1 MAREDVKK
9 QIAIAVALFS
19 IVSVILVLIGG
30 VSYFSIKG
38 TQEKEAQKYMKEIVS
53 QYKNII
59 RAQIDGDIQTLDAVA
74 AITGQDG
81 AVDLDTVLS
90 YLEEECSHNDFIH
103 MGFVY
108 PDRKGYFIDTDGN
121 RHDGVDISDEDF
133 ISRTLS
139 GRSAVSGIMKDKM
152 SDNTVVCYGVPVIH
166 DGNVM
171 GAVTATRT
179 TSNLSEIIS
188 QDIFDGIAYVHI
200 IDREGNFV
208 LRSGHAV
215 INKQMDNIFEDGDI
229 TDEVRSSILA
239 DIGTGGDSFAVF
251 HYQGNAYWVTFI
263 PVGVNGWQIFCLVPQ
278 TFLNHNFDTVFLV
291 FACVMACIFLLFAVL
306 FLYIYTLLKR
316 EHESLRLFAYK
327 DSLTGADN
335 RNRFVSELPG
345 LLKETADRAVVLMN
359 ISGFKFVNEF
369 FGFEKGN
376 LFLLHIARVLR
387 GSIREGERYYRDNAD
402 RFGMLVYYQDRE
414 ELTDRIKKI
423 QKDINEYT
431 VSPNQD
437 YRINCNFG
445 VYLIQA
451 PGPDRQAPLSPDTVI
466 NGALLALNSVN
477 GNTANPIAFYDEE
490 MHEKARRKIEIASQ
504 MQAALANGEFH
515 MYLQP
520 KYFLEDGSLHSAEA
534 LVRWCSDGEIIHY
547 PDEFIPIFEENGFIT
562 ELDMY
567 MLEEACRRVSHW
579 TELGYKVRPIS
590 VNQSRIFFYD
600 EEFLDKFRQIVDRY
614 SIDPDMI
621 ILEVTE
627 SVAMSNLARVKMV
640 ISKLHN
646 MGFSISMDDFGSG
659 YSSLNTL
666 KDLDIAELKLD
677 KEFLSEQSTSPRGQV
692 VIESII
698 HLAKA
703 LSITTVAE
711 GIENEVQLRFLQS
724 VSCDIGQGYY
734 FAKPMP
740 ADEFEERILGPRRPD
755 DPPLGHDHRR
765 PEHGSPDLPL

>member
-1 MAREDVKK
+1 M
-9 QIAIAVALFS
+9 
-19 IVSVILVLIGG
+19 
-30 VSYFSIKG
+30 
-38 TQEKEAQKYMKEIVS
+38 
-53 QYKNII
+53 
-59 RAQIDGDIQTLDAVA
+59 
-74 AITGQDG
+74 
-81 AVDLDTVLS
+81 DLDTVLS

-387 GSIREGERYYRDNAD
+387 GSIREGERHYRDNAD

-740 ADEFEERILGPRRPD
+740 ADEFEERILG
-755 DPPLGHDHRR
+755 HV
-765 PEHGSPDLPL
+765 

>member
-1 MAREDVKK
+1 M
-9 QIAIAVALFS
+9 
-19 IVSVILVLIGG
+19 
-30 VSYFSIKG
+30 
-38 TQEKEAQKYMKEIVS
+38 
-53 QYKNII
+53 
-59 RAQIDGDIQTLDAVA
+59 
-74 AITGQDG
+74 
-81 AVDLDTVLS
+81 
-90 YLEEECSHNDFIH
+90 
-103 MGFVY
+103 
-108 PDRKGYFIDTDGN
+108 
-121 RHDGVDISDEDF
+121 
-133 ISRTLS
+133 
-139 GRSAVSGIMKDKM
+139 
-152 SDNTVVCYGVPVIH
+152 
-166 DGNVM
+166 
-171 GAVTATRT
+171 
-179 TSNLSEIIS
+179 
-188 QDIFDGIAYVHI
+188 
-200 IDREGNFV
+200 
-208 LRSGHAV
+208 
-215 INKQMDNIFEDGDI
+215 
-229 TDEVRSSILA
+229 
-239 DIGTGGDSFAVF
+239 
-251 HYQGNAYWVTFI
+251 
-263 PVGVNGWQIFCLVPQ
+263 GVNGWQIFCLVPQ

-567 MLEEACRRVSHW
+567 MLEEACRRVSQW

-614 SIDPDMI
+614 SIDSDMI

-740 ADEFEERILGPRRPD
+740 ADEFEERILG
-755 DPPLGHDHRR
+755 HV
-765 PEHGSPDLPL
+765 

>member
-1 MAREDVKK
+1 M
-9 QIAIAVALFS
+9 
-19 IVSVILVLIGG
+19 LIGG

-108 PDRKGYFIDTDGN
+108 PDRKGYFIDTDAN

-740 ADEFEERILGPRRPD
+740 ADEFEERILG
-755 DPPLGHDHRR
+755 HV
-765 PEHGSPDLPL
+765 

>member
-1 MAREDVKK
+1 M
-9 QIAIAVALFS
+9 
-19 IVSVILVLIGG
+19 LIGG

-139 GRSAVSGIMKDKM
+139 GRSVVSGIMKDKM

-414 ELTDRIKKI
+414 GLTDRIRKI

-451 PGPDRQAPLSPDTVI
+451 PGPDRQDPPSPDTVI

-534 LVRWCSDGEIIHY
+534 LVRWCSGGEIIHY

-740 ADEFEERILGPRRPD
+740 ADEFEERILG
-755 DPPLGHDHRR
+755 HV
-765 PEHGSPDLPL
+765 

>member
-1 MAREDVKK
+1 MIKIRMFLWCIGGKVLAREDVKK

-740 ADEFEERILGPRRPD
+740 ADEFEERILG
-755 DPPLGHDHRR
+755 HV
-765 PEHGSPDLPL
+765 

>member
-1 MAREDVKK
+1 MIKIRMFLRCIGGKTLAREEVKK
-9 QIAIAVALFS
+9 QITIAVALFS

-376 LFLLHIARVLR
+376 LFLLHIAKVLRADIRR

-740 ADEFEERILGPRRPD
+740 ADEFEERILG
-755 DPPLGHDHRR
+755 HV
-765 PEHGSPDLPL
+765 

>member
-1 MAREDVKK
+1 MHRRKSLGQRGCKK

-740 ADEFEERILGPRRPD
+740 ADEFEERILG
-755 DPPLGHDHRR
+755 HV
-765 PEHGSPDLPL
+765 

>member
-724 VSCDIGQGYY
+724 VSCDIGQGYLGM
-734 FAKPMP
+734 FENCFPPAGGNEFLNMP
-740 ADEFEERILGPRRPD
+740 WGGNEFSNRP
-755 DPPLGHDHRR
+755 
-765 PEHGSPDLPL
+765 

>member
-1 MAREDVKK
+1 
-9 QIAIAVALFS
+9 
-19 IVSVILVLIGG
+19 
-30 VSYFSIKG
+30 
-38 TQEKEAQKYMKEIVS
+38 MKEIVS

-740 ADEFEERILGPRRPD
+740 ADEFEERILG
-755 DPPLGHDHRR
+755 HV
-765 PEHGSPDLPL
+765 

>member
-734 FAKPMP
+734 FANPCRQMNSKKGSLGMFENCFPP
-740 ADEFEERILGPRRPD
+740 AGGNEFSNRP
-755 DPPLGHDHRR
+755 
-765 PEHGSPDLPL
+765 

>member
-59 RAQIDGDIQTLDAVA
+59 TAQIDGDIQTLDAVA

-90 YLEEECSHNDFIH
+90 YLEEECSRNDFIH

-215 INKQMDNIFEDGDI
+215 IHKQMDNIFEDGDI

-740 ADEFEERILGPRRPD
+740 ADEFEERILG
-755 DPPLGHDHRR
+755 HV
-765 PEHGSPDLPL
+765 

>member
-1 MAREDVKK
+1 M
-9 QIAIAVALFS
+9 
-19 IVSVILVLIGG
+19 LIGG

-614 SIDPDMI
+614 SIDSDMI

-659 YSSLNTL
+659 YSTLNTL

-740 ADEFEERILGPRRPD
+740 ADEFEERILG
-755 DPPLGHDHRR
+755 HV
-765 PEHGSPDLPL
+765 

>member
-1 MAREDVKK
+1 M
-9 QIAIAVALFS
+9 
-19 IVSVILVLIGG
+19 LIGG

-376 LFLLHIARVLR
+376 LFLLHIARSCAAAS
-387 GSIREGERYYRDNAD
+387 GGERYYRDNAD
-402 RFGMLVYYQDRE
+402 RFRDAGLLPGQE

-614 SIDPDMI
+614 SIDSDMI

-740 ADEFEERILGPRRPD
+740 ADEFEERILG
-755 DPPLGHDHRR
+755 HV
-765 PEHGSPDLPL
+765 

>member
-263 PVGVNGWQIFCLVPQ
+263 PLGVNGWQIFCLGPQ
-278 TFLNHNFDTVFLV
+278 TFVNHNFDTVFLV

-414 ELTDRIKKI
+414 ELTD
-423 QKDINEYT
+423 EYT

-437 YRINCNFG
+437 YRFNCNFG

-740 ADEFEERILGPRRPD
+740 ADEFEERILG
-755 DPPLGHDHRR
+755 HV
-765 PEHGSPDLPL
+765 

>member
-1 MAREDVKK
+1 MAREEVKK
-9 QIAIAVALFS
+9 QITIAVALFS
-19 IVSVILVLIGG
+19 IVSVILVMAGG

-59 RAQIDGDIQTLDAVA
+59 TEQIDGDIQTLDAVA
-74 AITGQDG
+74 AITGQHG
-81 AVDLDTVLS
+81 SVNLDVVLA
-90 YLEEECSHNDFIH
+90 YLEEEGTRSDFIR
-103 MGFVY
+103 MGFVF
-108 PDRKGYFIDTDGN
+108 PDCKGYFIDTDGT
-121 RHDGVDISDEDF
+121 RHYGVDTSDEDF
-133 ISRTLS
+133 IARTLS
-139 GRSAVSGIMKDKM
+139 GESVVSGIMKDKM
-152 SDNTVVCYGVPVIH
+152 SDNTVVCYGVPVTH
-166 DGNVM
+166 KGNVI

-179 TSNLSEIIS
+179 TSNLSDIIS
-188 QDIFDGIAYVHI
+188 QEIFDGIAYVHI
-200 IDREGNFV
+200 IDQKGNFV

-215 INKQMDNIFEDGDI
+215 INKQMGNIFDDGDF

-251 HYQGNAYWVTFI
+251 HYQGKAYWVTFI

-278 TFLNHNFDTVFLV
+278 TFLNHNFDSVFIV
-291 FACVMACIFLLFAVL
+291 FAGVMACIFLLFAVL

-335 RNRFVSELPG
+335 RNRFVSELPV
-345 LLKETADRAVVLMN
+345 LLKETADRAIVLMN

-376 LFLLHIARVLR
+376 LFLLHIAKVLR
-387 GSIREGERYYRDNAD
+387 ADIREGERYYRDNAD
-402 RFGMLVYYQDRE
+402 RFGMLVYYQGRE

-423 QKDINEYT
+423 QKGINEYT
-431 VSPNQD
+431 ISPNQD

-445 VYLIQA
+445 VYIIQA
-451 PGPDRQAPLSPDTVI
+451 PDPDRQDPASPDTVI

-477 GNTANPIAFYDEE
+477 GNTTNPIAFYDGA

-520 KYFLEDGSLHSAEA
+520 KYYLEDGSLHSAEA
-534 LVRWCSDGEIIHY
+534 LVRWCSNGEIIHY

-579 TELGYKVRPIS
+579 MKQGYKVRPIS

-600 EEFLDKFRQIVDRY
+600 EEYLDKFRQIVDQY

-627 SVAMSNLARVKMV
+627 SVAMSNLAQVKMV
-640 ISKLHN
+640 ISKLHD

-711 GIENEVQLRFLQS
+711 GIENEVQLEFLQS

-740 ADEFEERILGPRRPD
+740 VDEFERTVLRRM
-755 DPPLGHDHRR
+755 
-765 PEHGSPDLPL
+765 E